1 MLRIYCVLCAFGI
14 EQSAYIIERN
24 HLMVYTLS
32 RQIKKLLQSKT
43 LNQVATVQ
51 NSTNDYRNNHI
62 SYLLYLLNSLRIKT
76 VRIIVLITI

>member
-24 HLMVYTLS
+24 HLMVYTLL

>member
-1 MLRIYCVLCAFGI
+1 MLRIYCVQCAFGI

-24 HLMVYTLS
+24 HLMVYTLL

>member
-1 MLRIYCVLCAFGI
+1 MRISMLRIYCVLCAFGI

-24 HLMVYTLS
+24 HLMVYTLL

-51 NSTNDYRNNHI
+51 NSTNDYRNTHI
-62 SYLLYLLNSLRIKT
+62 
-76 VRIIVLITI
+76 VF